1 MITSI
6 IAILATLTM
15 TYIAVI
21 PRVEDNRDKRKKN
34 WWKSLKPMGKKILF
48 AGTLAIIFQVYSVF
62 LNYNSIDSLKKNIRT
77 IKNTTAPSLNIYP
90 GMIALKKKTE
100 REFYLTPYD
109 IINSGGRTAT
119 NILADISY
127 ISYKKNKVEFI
138 HDRFSHVDICNG
150 ADLLPTVK
158 CGNNDALSFRCNNE
172 VTPLNPMAVFS
183 MITWEDKILNEMDTS
198 YNLVIWRGEEK
209 DGLFL
214 RPMQKEIRV
223 KFEDYI
229 IEHIKPS
236 YKPN

>member
-1 MITSI
+1 MIASI
-6 IAILATLTM
+6 IGIIATLAM

-34 WWKSLKPMGKKILF
+34 WWKSLKPMGKRILF
-48 AGTLAIIFQVYSVF
+48 AGVLAVIFQIYSAY
-62 LNYNSIDSLKKNIRT
+62 LNYNSIDSLKKNIKT

-90 GMIALKKKTE
+90 GMIALKRKTE
-100 REFYLTPYD
+100 KEFYLTPYD

-127 ISYKKNKVEFI
+127 ISYEKDKAKMT
-138 HDRFSHVDICNG
+138 HDRFSLIDICNG
-150 ADLLPTVK
+150 ASLLPTVK
-158 CGNNDALSFRCNNE
+158 CGNNDALSFKCNNE
-172 VTPLNPMAVFS
+172 VTSSNPMAVFS
-183 MITWEDKILNEMDTS
+183 MITWEDKILNEVDTS

-229 IEHIKPS
+229 IKHINSS